1 MSKDYIKKVVCF
13 GDSNTYGYNAKI
25 IDRFTEN
32 ERWTCLLAKH
42 LGEE

>member
-25 IDRFTEN
+25 ISCGGRRTGRKNGLF
-32 ERWTCLLAKH
+32 
-42 LGEE
+42 